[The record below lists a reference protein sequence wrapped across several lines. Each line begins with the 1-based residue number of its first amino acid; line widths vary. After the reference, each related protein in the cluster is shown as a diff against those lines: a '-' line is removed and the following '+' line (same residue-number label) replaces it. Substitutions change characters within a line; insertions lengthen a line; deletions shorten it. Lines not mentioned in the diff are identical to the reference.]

1 MNKSTNQITK
11 GKETKRQT
19 AGERD
24 TELRGEKQKVLSYP
38 ETTAEEQDGF
48 RKELTLCMPYNLRW
62 AREECGVFWQSPLG
76 WLGKIEGVGGWQ
88 WG

>member
-48 RKELTLCMPYNLRW
+48 RKELTLCMPYNIRW
-62 AREECGVFWQSPLG
+62 AKGRMWSVLAEPLG
-76 WLGKIEGVGGWQ
+76 MVGKD
-88 WG
+88 